1 MMPWILVVMLTFR
14 EVTVLDVNSEY
25 LGVQVET
32 LMENAGYAAAKVISK
47 VFGGGKRIAVVC
59 GMGNNGGDGLVAAKY
74 LRESNN
80 VRVLLARPPQF
91 IKRMAPRK
99 NLGPVEDIT
108 KVYSGEDL
116 EGYDLIVDAIYGI
129 GIHGEIREPY
139 YTLISKM
146 DRSGVPIVSI
156 DVPSG
161 LGTNMAVK
169 PKMTITLHDVKEGM
183 NESNSGKI
191 EVVDIGIPKDAESYS
206 GPGEYVYYPIPKPD
220 SHKGENGRVLVIGGG
235 PYTGAPSLA
244 AMGAYRIGVDLV
256 QIAVPEAAS
265 NTVSGYSPNFIVH
278 RMPGSVFTESNLD
291 QVLGLTG
298 LVDAVLIGSGMGRD
312 PRTQEATR
320 DFVKECGKPMVI
332 DADAFTALSSEPDL
346 LKGKKGIVT
355 PHGREFATLFGKA
368 LPDEIEARA
377 ARVKEAAERIQLT
390 VLVKGMID
398 IVSDGDRVKFNRTGN
413 AGMTVGGTGDVL
425 AGICAGLLAK
435 GVVPFDAARIAAFT
449 NGAAG
454 DLAFNEQCYGLLA
467 TDVVDNISSVMCRA
481 LDRFK

>member
-1 MMPWILVVMLTFR
+1 MLTFR
-14 EVTVLDVNSEY
+14 EVTVIDVNSEY
-25 LGVQVET
+25 LGVLVET
-32 LMENAGYAAAKVISK
+32 LMENAGYAVANAVTKEYGK
-47 VFGGGKRIAVVC
+47 GKRIAIIC

-74 LRESNN
+74 LRENNN
-80 VRVLLARPPQF
+80 VRVLLARPAQF

-108 KVYSGEDL
+108 KVYAGEDL
-116 EGYDLIVDAIYGI
+116 SNYDLIVDAIYGI
-129 GIHGEIREPY
+129 GIHGDVKEPY
-139 YTLISKM
+139 HSLISKINQ
-146 DRSGVPIVSI
+146 SGVPVVSI

-169 PKMTITLHDVKEGM
+169 PLMTITLHDIKEGM
-183 NESNSGKI
+183 SESNSGRI
-191 EVVDIGIPKDAESYS
+191 EVVDIGIPKDAERFA

-256 QIAVPEAAS
+256 QIATPEPS
-265 NTVSGYSPNFIVH
+265 FNTVSSYSPNFIVH
-278 RMPGSVFTESNLD
+278 RMPGTVFTESNMD
-291 QVLGLTG
+291 QVLELTG

-320 DFVKECGKPMVI
+320 DFVQECSKPMVI
-332 DADAFTALSSEPDL
+332 DADAFSALSVDPDL

-355 PHGREFATLFGKA
+355 PHSREFATLFGRA
-368 LPDEIEARA
+368 LPGELKERA
-377 ARVKEAAERIQLT
+377 AGVKDAASRIQMT

-398 IVSDGDRVKFNRTGN
+398 VISDGDRIKFNRTGN
-413 AGMTVGGTGDVL
+413 PGMTVGGTGDVL

-435 GVVPFDAARIAAFT
+435 GVEPFDAARIAAFT

-454 DLAFNEQCYGLLA
+454 DLAFNDQCYGLLA
-467 TDVVDNISSVMCRA
+467 TDVIDNIPSVMCRA

>member
-1 MMPWILVVMLTFR
+1 MLTFR

-32 LMENAGYAAAKVISK
+32 LMENAGYAAANVITK
-47 VFGGGKRIAVVC
+47 EQGKGKRIAVIC

-74 LRESNN
+74 LRENNN

-108 KVYSGEDL
+108 KVYGGEDL
-116 EGYDLIVDAIYGI
+116 SGYDLIVDAIYGI

-146 DRSGVPIVSI
+146 NQSGVPIVSI

-169 PKMTITLHDVKEGM
+169 PMMTITLHDIKEGM
-183 NESNSGKI
+183 TESNSGRI
-191 EVVDIGIPKDAESYS
+191 EVVDIGIPKDAERFA

-256 QIAVPEAAS
+256 QVATPEAS
-265 NTVSGYSPNFIVH
+265 FGTVSGYSPNFIVH
-278 RMPGSVFTESNLD
+278 RMPGTVFTESNLD

-320 DFVKECGKPMVI
+320 DFVRECGKPMVI
-332 DADAFTALSSEPDL
+332 DADAFSALSEDPDL

-355 PHGREFATLFGKA
+355 PHTREFATLFGKA
-368 LPDEIEARA
+368 LSSDTGERA
-377 ARVKEAAERIQLT
+377 VRVKEAASRIQMT

-398 IVSDGDRVKFNRTGN
+398 VISDGDRIKFNRTGN
-413 AGMTVGGTGDVL
+413 PGMTVGGTGDVL
-425 AGICAGLLAK
+425 AGICVGLLSK
-435 GVVPFDAARIAAFT
+435 GVEPFDAARIAAFT

-454 DLAFNEQCYGLLA
+454 DLAFNDQCYGLLA
-467 TDVVDNISSVMCRA
+467 TDVIENIPSVMCRA

>member
-1 MMPWILVVMLTFR
+1 MPLILCVMLTFR
-14 EVTVLDVNSEY
+14 EVTVIDVNSEY

-32 LMENAGYAAAKVISK
+32 LMENAGYAVANVITK
-47 VFGGGKRIAVVC
+47 EYGKGKRIAVIC

-74 LRESNN
+74 LRENNN

-108 KVYSGEDL
+108 KVYEGEDL
-116 EGYDLIVDAIYGI
+116 SGYDLMIDAIYGI
-129 GIHGEIREPY
+129 GIHGEIKEPY
-139 YTLISKM
+139 YSLISKM
-146 DRSGVPIVSI
+146 NQSDAPIISI

-169 PKMTITLHDVKEGM
+169 PIMTITLHDVKEGM
-183 NESNSGKI
+183 NESNSGRI
-191 EVVDIGIPKDAESYS
+191 EVVDIGIPQDAERFA
-206 GPGEYVYYPIPKPD
+206 GPGEYVYYPIPRPD

-256 QIAVPEAAS
+256 HIATPEPS
-265 NTVSGYSPNFIVH
+265 FDVVSGYSPNFIVH
-278 RMPGSVFTESNLD
+278 RMPGMLFTDSNLD

-298 LVDAVLIGSGMGRD
+298 LVDAVLIGSGIGRD

-320 DFVKECGKPMVI
+320 DFVRECGKPLVI
-332 DADAFTALSSEPDL
+332 DADAFSALSVDPDL

-355 PHGREFATLFGKA
+355 PHSREFTTLFGKP
-368 LPDEIEARA
+368 LPEKIEGRA
-377 ARVKEAAERIQLT
+377 AEVREAAARIQMT

-398 IVSDGDRVKFNRTGN
+398 VISDGVRVKFNRTGN
-413 AGMTVGGTGDVL
+413 PGMTVGGTGDVL
-425 AGICAGLLAK
+425 AGICVGLLAK
-435 GVVPFDAARIAAFT
+435 GVEPFDAARIAAFT

-454 DLAFNEQCYGLLA
+454 DLAFNDQCYGLLA
-467 TDVVDNISSVMCRA
+467 TDVIDNIPAVMCRA

>member
-1 MMPWILVVMLTFR
+1 MPMILVVMLTFR
-14 EVTVLDVNSEY
+14 EVTVIDVNSEY

-32 LMENAGYAAAKVISK
+32 LMENAGYAVAKAITEEY
-47 VFGGGKRIAVVC
+47 GKGKSIAVIC

-74 LRESNN
+74 LRENNN
-80 VRVLLARPPQF
+80 VKVILVRPPQF

-108 KVYSGEDL
+108 KVYGGEDL
-116 EGYDLIVDAIYGI
+116 SGYDLLVDAIYGI
-129 GIHGEIREPY
+129 GIHGDIKEPY
-139 YTLISKM
+139 YSLISKM
-146 DRSGVPIVSI
+146 NTAGVPIVSI

-161 LGTNMAVK
+161 LGSNMTIRPVT
-169 PKMTITLHDVKEGM
+169 TITLHDIKEGM

-191 EVVDIGIPKDAESYS
+191 IFVDIGIPRDAERFA

-256 QIAVPEAAS
+256 QIATPES
-265 NTVSGYSPNFIVH
+265 SYITISSYSPNLIVH
-278 RMPGSVFTESNLD
+278 GMQGAIFSSSNLD
-291 QVLGLTG
+291 QVLGLAN
-298 LVDAVLIGSGMGRD
+298 LVDVVLIGSGLGRD
-312 PRTQEATR
+312 PRTQEAVR
-320 DFVKECGKPMVI
+320 EFVKECGKPMVI
-332 DADAFTALSSEPDL
+332 DADAFSALSMNPEL

-355 PHGREFATLFGKA
+355 PHSREFATLFGRS
-368 LPDEIEARA
+368 LPGDLDERAGVVREAS
-377 ARVKEAAERIQLT
+377 ARIGMT
-390 VLVKGMID
+390 VLVKGMVDVI
-398 IVSDGDRVKFNRTGN
+398 SDGDRTKFNRTGN
-413 AGMTVGGTGDVL
+413 PGMSVGGTGDVL

-435 GVVPFDAARIAAFT
+435 GVEPFEAARMAAFT

-454 DLAFNEQCYGLLA
+454 DLAFSDLCYGLMA
-467 TDVVDNISSVMCRA
+467 TDVIDNIPSVMCRA

>member
-1 MMPWILVVMLTFR
+1 MAWILGLMLTFR

-32 LMENAGYAAAKVISK
+32 LMENAGYAVANSITKEHGK
-47 VFGGGKRIAVVC
+47 GKRIAVIC

-74 LRESNN
+74 LRENNN

-108 KVYSGEDL
+108 KVYGGEGL
-116 EGYDLIVDAIYGI
+116 SGYDLIVDAIYGI
-129 GIHGEIREPY
+129 GIHGEIKEPY
-139 YTLISKM
+139 YSLINKM
-146 DRSGVPIVSI
+146 TQSGVPIISI

-169 PKMTITLHDVKEGM
+169 PVMTITLHDVKEGM
-183 NESNSGKI
+183 TEANSGRI
-191 EVVDIGIPKDAESYS
+191 EVVDIGIPKDAERFA
-206 GPGEYVYYPIPKPD
+206 GPGEYVYYPIPTMD
-220 SHKGENGRVLVIGGG
+220 SHKGKNGRVLVIGGG

-244 AMGAYRIGVDLV
+244 AMGAYRIGADLV
-256 QIAVPEAAS
+256 QIATPEQS
-265 NTVSGYSPNFIVH
+265 FLTVSGYSPNFIVH
-278 RMPGSVFTESNLD
+278 RMPGNVFTDGNLD

-298 LVDAVLIGSGMGRD
+298 LVDAVIIGSGVGRD
-312 PRTQEATR
+312 PRTQEAVR
-320 DFVKECGKPMVI
+320 DFVKECNKPMVI
-332 DADAFTALSSEPDL
+332 DADAFSALSVDPGL

-355 PHGREFATLFGKA
+355 PHSREFATLFGKA
-368 LPDEIEARA
+368 LPDDLEERA
-377 ARVKEAAERIQLT
+377 AAVKEAAAHIQMT

-398 IVSDGDRVKFNRTGN
+398 VISDGERIKLNRTGN
-413 AGMTVGGTGDVL
+413 PGMTVGGTGDVL

-435 GVVPFDAARIAAFT
+435 GVGAFDAARIAAFT
-449 NGAAG
+449 NGSAG

-467 TDVVDNISSVMCRA
+467 TDVIDNIAPVMCRA